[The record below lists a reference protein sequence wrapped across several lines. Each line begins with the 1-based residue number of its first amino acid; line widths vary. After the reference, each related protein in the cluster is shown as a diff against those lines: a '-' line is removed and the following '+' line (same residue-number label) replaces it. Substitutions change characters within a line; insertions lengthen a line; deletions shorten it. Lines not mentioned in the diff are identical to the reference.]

1 VVARDR
7 VVDEVRQKLR
17 VGTHV
22 LDAAHRIGGNVVEVH
37 ERVVVDVV
45 PVAVIA
51 ARAVGAVECPRAFV
65 LLVGLPRDPGR
76 LEHVD
81 EVARGALVVLRRE
94 VVVGDVEVRPGLEPE
109 VVGQARVHVGRVVVL
124 LRVRG
129 DRQQLAVDV
138 RGRRA
143 ATDARPVGVLHQDE
157 EHRADG
163 RRRLRRGGRAGGG
176 RVGGGGRGGGGG
188 RRGRGG
194 GGGRRGRGPRGGR
207 GGGRRRR
214 GRGPRGGRGRG
225 SRRRDRQAERPLCP
239 AVPVDDD
246 EVRLPRGHRRRDAG
260 GAVQAGRVGARIVV
274 APGRDLGPARAD
286 PAPQVEDG
294 VEARAGAAR
303 LDG

>member
-1 VVARDR
+1 
-7 VVDEVRQKLR
+7 
-17 VGTHV
+17 
-22 LDAAHRIGGNVVEVH
+22 
-37 ERVVVDVV
+37 
-45 PVAVIA
+45 
-51 ARAVGAVECPRAFV
+51 
-65 LLVGLPRDPGR
+65 LVGLPRDAGR

-163 RRRLRRGGRAGGG
+163 RRRLRRGGRAGG
-176 RVGGGGRGGGGG
+176 RCRRSRGGGGR
-188 RRGRGG
+188 
-194 GGGRRGRGPRGGR
+194 RRGRGPRGGR
-207 GGGRRRR
+207 GGGGRRRGRGRRGGRGGGRWRR

-260 GAVQAGRVGARIVV
+260 GAEQATRVGARIVV
-274 APGRDLGPARAD
+274 A
-286 PAPQVEDG
+286 
-294 VEARAGAAR
+294 
-303 LDG
+303 